1 MSEDSSGR
9 LRRRAETILSD
20 GHFEV
25 SDITATSMKELLH
38 ELYVHQAELE
48 IQNEELRGAQQA
60 LEASRL
66 QYLQLFQSVP
76 LACLAVNA
84 TGIVG
89 EANAAAERQF
99 GLPMLRLKGRPLT
112 LLVDG
117 VDHGRLFTA
126 LGRLRD
132 HGEWARQEFRFL
144 GPQGTVIDGLT
155 DARRVTLDDS
165 DRGDVLLTITDLTE
179 RNAWLREVQQARDD
193 AERAR
198 ADYHHILQSVGDGI
212 LGVDAD
218 GRIRFVNAAATAMTG
233 HLDLDL
239 IGRPP
244 SDLLA
249 GPAGE
254 AEGLPG
260 GLPDVEAASPAAG
273 GAARALALSLTDGRP
288 RSIACEK
295 LRREDG
301 GTLLVEVT
309 ISPMLSSG
317 MRFAPM
323 EERIQGAV
331 VAFRDVTAR
340 RTAEAA
346 LNLSERRHR
355 VLVQSLHD
363 ALAMTAV
370 DGRSLLANAMA
381 ERLLGGPARALL
393 DPTAPAFDGEGKG
406 EGRAD
411 GQLAPATAPDI
422 MVPTTAGRRF
432 IDANGNRLHG
442 LPPAAEAVRSG
453 KPVAE
458 RIIGVVEGE
467 EATAP
472 TRWLRV
478 SSRPV
483 ADPAGRVEAVVSS
496 VADITAV
503 KALERDLNVA
513 LDARE
518 RFLAAASHDLR
529 QPVQALLLLSDLL
542 MKEELSDGAR
552 RMAEQI
558 QSSLGGLGGMLDGML
573 DISKLEAGLVA
584 PNPETV
590 DITALLGRLHGE
602 FAPLA
607 EKAGQNLRLVAPHLT
622 TRTDPRLLE
631 RVLRNLL
638 ANALRFAPG
647 GRVLLGAR
655 RRGDRLQIEV
665 WDSGIGI
672 ADQHI
677 DRIFQDFFQV
687 GNAARDR
694 REGLGLGLSIARRLV
709 TMLGGTIDV
718 TSSLGR
724 GSRFTVCLPLTE
736 AKSDTVEQ
744 ADSGGTAGDGTAG
757 DGGRLVM
764 LVEDDAVIRMALVL
778 MLEDWNYRVVE
789 AGSGAEAEELLGSL
803 IDSGQEPD
811 LILADYRLPEG
822 TTGLMVM
829 DMVRRRLSRDVPGV
843 LLTGDTSA
851 DRLREAAGAQCAL
864 LHKPIQPSRLQDT
877 LASALNL
884 SGG

>member
-9 LRRRAETILSD
+9 LRRRAETILS
-20 GHFEV
+20 GGNFEAA
-25 SDITATSMKELLH
+25 DITATSMKELLH

-89 EANAAAERQF
+89 EANSAAERQF

-112 LLVDG
+112 LLVDSL
-117 VDHGRLFTA
+117 DHGRLFTA

-132 HGEWARQEFRFL
+132 GGEWTRQEFRYH
-144 GPQGTVIDGLT
+144 GPQGTIIDGLT

-249 GPAGE
+249 GPAPETE
-254 AEGLPG
+254 AGLPVG
-260 GLPDVEAASPAAG
+260 EGDAAPAG

-288 RSIACEK
+288 RRVACEK

-301 GTLLVEVT
+301 GTLLVEIS
-309 ISPMLSSG
+309 ISPMLASG
-317 MRFAPM
+317 KRLAPM

-363 ALAMTAV
+363 ALAMTAA
-370 DGRSLLANAMA
+370 DGRNLLANAMA
-381 ERLLGGPARALL
+381 ERLLDGPARALL
-393 DPTAPAFDGEGKG
+393 DPTAPAFDREGGGET
-406 EGRAD
+406 RAG
-411 GQLAPATAPDI
+411 GQLAPATDPAI
-422 MVPTTAGRRF
+422 LVPTTAGRRF

-442 LPPAAEAVRSG
+442 LPPAAEAVRNG
-453 KPVAE
+453 KPVVE
-458 RIIGVVEGE
+458 RIIGVIEGE

-478 SSRPV
+478 SSHPV
-483 ADPAGRVEAVVSS
+483 ADQAGGVEAVVSS

-542 MKEELSDGAR
+542 LKESLPAGAR

-584 PNPETV
+584 PNPEPV
-590 DITALLGRLHGE
+590 DIAALLARLHGE
-602 FAPLA
+602 FSALA
-607 EKAGQNLRLVAPHLT
+607 EKGGQSLRLVAPPLT
-622 TRTDPRLLE
+622 TRTDPGLLE
-631 RVLRNLL
+631 RALRNLL
-638 ANALRFAPG
+638 TNALRYAPG

-665 WDSGIGI
+665 WDNGIGI

-677 DRIFQDFFQV
+677 GRIFQDFFQV

-709 TMLGGTIDV
+709 TMLGGVIDV

-724 GSRFTVCLPLTE
+724 GSRFTVSLPLTE
-736 AKSDTVEQ
+736 LEAEGGGRATAGGE
-744 ADSGGTAGDGTAG
+744 AGGTRSGGGT
-757 DGGRLVM
+757 DRLIM

-778 MLEDWNYRVVE
+778 MLEDWSYRVVE
-789 AGSGAEAEELLGSL
+789 AGSGAEAEQLLNSL
-803 IDSGQEPD
+803 IDAGEPPD

-864 LHKPIQPSRLQDT
+864 LHKPIQPARLQDT
-877 LASALNL
+877 LIAAL
-884 SGG
+884 GG

>member
-1 MSEDSSGR
+1 MTEDASGR
-9 LRRRAETILSD
+9 LRRRAESILSD
-20 GHFEV
+20 GHFEA
-25 SDITATSMKELLH
+25 SDVTASSMKELLH

-84 TGIVG
+84 AGIVG

-112 LLVDG
+112 LLVDS

-132 HGEWARQEFRFL
+132 SGEWVRQEFRYL
-144 GPQGTVIDGLT
+144 GPQGRVIDGLT
-155 DARRVTLDDS
+155 DARTVTLDDS

-179 RNAWLREVQQARDD
+179 RNAWLREVQQARDE

-249 GPAGE
+249 GPVPDTEPDLPAG
-254 AEGLPG
+254 G
-260 GLPDVEAASPAAG
+260 GAASPSGAPSGALAG
-273 GAARALALSLTDGRP
+273 GAARALALSLTDGQP
-288 RSIACEK
+288 RSVSCER

-301 GTLLVEVT
+301 GMMLVEVT
-309 ISPMLSSG
+309 ISPMLASG
-317 MRFAPM
+317 RRLAPM

-331 VAFRDVTAR
+331 VAIRDVTAR

-381 ERLLGGPARALL
+381 DRLLDGPARALL
-393 DPTAPAFDGEGKG
+393 DPTAAAYDADGE
-406 EGRAD
+406 AD
-411 GQLAPATAPDI
+411 GQLVPATAPATI
-422 MVPTTAGRRF
+422 VPTTAGRRF
-432 IDANGNRLHG
+432 IDADGNRLHG
-442 LPPAAEAVRSG
+442 LPPAAEAARSG
-453 KPVAE
+453 RPVVE
-458 RIIGVVEGE
+458 RIVGVVEGE
-467 EATAP
+467 EAAAP

-503 KALERDLNVA
+503 KALERELNVA

-542 MKEELSDGAR
+542 MKETLPDGAR

-584 PNPETV
+584 PNPEPV
-590 DITALLGRLHGE
+590 DIAALLGRLHGE

-607 EKAGQNLRLVAPHLT
+607 EKAGQSLRLVAPALT

-655 RRGDRLQIEV
+655 QRGDRLQIEV

-694 REGLGLGLSIARRLV
+694 REGLGLGLSIAKRLV
-709 TMLGGTIDV
+709 TMLGGIIDV

-724 GSRFTVCLPLTE
+724 GSRFTVTLPLTE
-736 AKSDTVEQ
+736 TRLDGAAQTGTGGHAGGNRSGSD
-744 ADSGGTAGDGTAG
+744 AGH
-757 DGGRLVM
+757 LVM

-803 IDSGQEPD
+803 IESGEEPD

-829 DMVRRRLSRDVPGV
+829 DMVRRRLSREVPGV

-864 LHKPIQPSRLQDT
+864 LHKPIQPGRLQDT
-877 LASALNL
+877 LASVLN
-884 SGG
+884 G

>member
-1 MSEDSSGR
+1 MTEESSGR
-9 LRRRAETILSD
+9 LRRRAETILN
-20 GHFEV
+20 GGNFEATDV
-25 SDITATSMKELLH
+25 TAASMKELLH

-84 TGIVG
+84 AGIVG

-112 LLVDG
+112 LLLDS

-132 HGEWARQEFRFL
+132 HGDWVRQEFRYL
-144 GPQGTVIDGLT
+144 GPQGTIIDGLT

-249 GPAGE
+249 GPAE
-254 AEGLPG
+254 AGLPG
-260 GLPDVEAASPAAG
+260 GETDPAASQAG

-288 RSIACEK
+288 RSVACEK

-309 ISPMLSSG
+309 ISPMLASG
-317 MRFAPM
+317 MRLAPM
-323 EERIQGAV
+323 QERIQGAV

-381 ERLLGGPARALL
+381 ERLMGGPARALL
-393 DPTAPAFDGEGKG
+393 DPKAAAFDGEGRGDGKG

-411 GQLAPATAPDI
+411 GQLVPATAPAT

-453 KPVAE
+453 RPVVE

-483 ADPAGRVEAVVSS
+483 TDPAGRVEAVVSS

-503 KALERDLNVA
+503 KALERELNVA

-542 MKEELSDGAR
+542 MKETLAPGAR

-584 PNPETV
+584 PNPESV
-590 DITALLGRLHGE
+590 DIAALLARLHGE
-602 FAPLA
+602 FAPA
-607 EKAGQNLRLVAPHLT
+607 AGKAGQALRLVAPPLT

-631 RVLRNLL
+631 RVLRALL
-638 ANALRFAPG
+638 TNALHFAPG
-647 GRVLLGAR
+647 GRVLIGAR
-655 RRGDRLQIEV
+655 QRGDHVQIEV
-665 WDSGIGI
+665 WDTGIGI

-677 DRIFQDFFQV
+677 DRIFQDFYQV

-694 REGLGLGLSIARRLV
+694 REGLGLGLSIAKRLV
-709 TMLGGTIDV
+709 AMLGGSIDV

-724 GSRFTVCLPLTE
+724 GSRFTVSLPLTE
-736 AKSDTVEQ
+736 ARPDMTDRSGSAGRSE
-744 ADSGGTAGDGTAG
+744 ADDDA
-757 DGGRLVM
+757 GRLVM

-778 MLEDWNYRVVE
+778 MLEDWNYRVAE
-789 AGSGAEAEELLGSL
+789 AGSGAEAEQLLGDL
-803 IDSGQEPD
+803 IESGDEPD

-829 DMVRRRLSRDVPGV
+829 DMVRRRLSRDIPGV

-864 LHKPIQPSRLQDT
+864 LHKPIQPSRLHDA
-877 LASALNL
+877 LASAL
-884 SGG
+884 GG

>member
-1 MSEDSSGR
+1 MTEESSGR
-9 LRRRAETILSD
+9 LRRRAETILSR
-20 GHFEV
+20 GNFEAA
-25 SDITATSMKELLH
+25 DITANSMKELLH

-84 TGIVG
+84 AGIVG
-89 EANAAAERQF
+89 EANSAAERQF

-112 LLVDG
+112 LLVDSL
-117 VDHGRLFTA
+117 DHGRLFTA

-132 HGEWARQEFRFL
+132 GGEWVRQEFRYL
-144 GPQGTVIDGLT
+144 GPQGTIIDGLT

-218 GRIRFVNAAATAMTG
+218 GRIRFVNAAATTMTG

-249 GPAGE
+249 GPAPETE
-254 AEGLPG
+254 AGLTG
-260 GLPDVEAASPAAG
+260 GQGDIAQAG

-288 RSIACEK
+288 RRVACER

-301 GTLLVEVT
+301 GTLLVEIS
-309 ISPMLSSG
+309 ISPMLASG
-317 MRFAPM
+317 KRLAPM
-323 EERIQGAV
+323 ADRIQGAV

-340 RTAEAA
+340 RSAEAA

-363 ALAMTAV
+363 ALAMTAA
-370 DGRSLLANAMA
+370 DGGNLLANAMA
-381 ERLLGGPARALL
+381 ERLLDGPARALL
-393 DPTAPAFDGEGKG
+393 DPTASAIDA
-406 EGRAD
+406 AD
-411 GQLAPATAPDI
+411 GQA
-422 MVPTTAGRRF
+422 VQTTAGRRF

-453 KPVAE
+453 KPVVE
-458 RIIGVVEGE
+458 RIIGVVEGG

-478 SSRPV
+478 SSHPV
-483 ADPAGRVEAVVSS
+483 ADQTGGVEAVVSS

-542 MKEELSDGAR
+542 LRESLPAGAR

-584 PNPETV
+584 PHPETV
-590 DITALLGRLHGE
+590 DIAALLARLHGE
-602 FAPLA
+602 FSALG
-607 EKAGQNLRLVAPHLT
+607 EKGGQRLRLVAPPLT
-622 TRTDPRLLE
+622 MRTDPGLLE

-638 ANALRFAPG
+638 TNALRYAPG

-665 WDSGIGI
+665 WDNGIGI

-677 DRIFQDFFQV
+677 GRIFQDFFQV
-687 GNAARDR
+687 GNAARNR

-709 TMLGGTIDV
+709 TMLGGDIDV

-724 GSRFTVCLPLTE
+724 GSRFTVSLPLTE
-736 AKSDTVEQ
+736 REVESGER
-744 ADSGGTAGDGTAG
+744 ADAGGSVGGSMTGGGTD
-757 DGGRLVM
+757 RLVM

-778 MLEDWNYRVVE
+778 MLEDWGYRVME
-789 AGSGAEAEELLGSL
+789 AGSGAEAEQLLDSL
-803 IDSGQEPD
+803 IDAGDRPD

-829 DMVRRRLSRDVPGV
+829 DMVRRRLARDVPGV

-864 LHKPIQPSRLQDT
+864 LHKPIQPARLQDT
-877 LASALNL
+877 LASAL
-884 SGG
+884 GG

>member
-1 MSEDSSGR
+1 MSEDSTGR
-9 LRRRAETILSD
+9 LRRRAETILS
-20 GHFEV
+20 GGNFEAADV
-25 SDITATSMKELLH
+25 TATSMKELLH

-84 TGIVG
+84 AGIVG
-89 EANAAAERQF
+89 EANSAAERQF

-112 LLVDG
+112 LLVDSL
-117 VDHGRLFTA
+117 DHGRLFTA

-132 HGEWARQEFRFL
+132 GGEWIRQEFRFL

-218 GRIRFVNAAATAMTG
+218 GRIRFVNAAATAMSG

-249 GPAGE
+249 GPAPESE
-254 AEGLPG
+254 AGLPVG
-260 GLPDVEAASPAAG
+260 EDDTAPAG

-288 RSIACEK
+288 RRVACER

-301 GTLLVEVT
+301 GTLLVEIT

-317 MRFAPM
+317 MRLAPM

-363 ALAMTAV
+363 ALAMTAA
-370 DGRSLLANAMA
+370 DGRNLLANAMA
-381 ERLLGGPARALL
+381 ERLLNGPARALL
-393 DPTAPAFDGEGKG
+393 DPTASAFDA
-406 EGRAD
+406 AD
-411 GQLAPATAPDI
+411 GQP
-422 MVPTTAGRRF
+422 VPTTAGRRF
-432 IDANGNRLHG
+432 IDANGNRLRG
-442 LPPAAEAVRSG
+442 LPPAVEAVRSG
-453 KPVAE
+453 KPVVE
-458 RIIGVVEGE
+458 RIIGVIEGE

-478 SSRPV
+478 SSHPV
-483 ADPAGRVEAVVSS
+483 ADQAGGVEAVVSS

-542 MKEELSDGAR
+542 LRESLPAGAR

-584 PNPETV
+584 PNPEPV
-590 DITALLGRLHGE
+590 DIAALLARLYGE
-602 FAPLA
+602 FSALA
-607 EKAGQNLRLVAPHLT
+607 GKGGQSLRLVAPPLT
-622 TRTDPRLLE
+622 IRTDPGLLE

-638 ANALRFAPG
+638 TNALRYAPG

-665 WDSGIGI
+665 WDNGIGI

-709 TMLGGTIDV
+709 TMLGGVIDV

-724 GSRFTVCLPLTE
+724 GSRFTVSLPLTE
-736 AKSDTVEQ
+736 RDTEGGDQ
-744 ADSGGTAGDGTAG
+744 ADAGGDAGGTRSGGGT
-757 DGGRLVM
+757 DRLIM

-778 MLEDWNYRVVE
+778 MLEDWSYRVVE
-789 AGSGAEAEELLGSL
+789 AGSGAEAEQLLNSL
-803 IDSGQEPD
+803 IDAGEPPD

-864 LHKPIQPSRLQDT
+864 LHKPIQPGRLQDT
-877 LASALNL
+877 LASAL
-884 SGG
+884 GR

>member
-9 LRRRAETILSD
+9 LRRRAESILSG
-20 GHFEV
+20 GHFEA
-25 SDITATSMKELLH
+25 SDLTATSMKELLH

-84 TGIVG
+84 AGIVG

-99 GLPMLRLKGRPLT
+99 SLPMLRLKGRPLT
-112 LLVDG
+112 LLVDS

-132 HGEWARQEFRFL
+132 RGEWVRQEFRYL

-244 SDLLA
+244 SDLFA
-249 GPAGE
+249 GPAAE
-254 AEGLPG
+254 AEEVSG
-260 GLPDVEAASPAAG
+260 GRSGSDAAPAAPLGG

-288 RSIACEK
+288 RSVTCEK

-317 MRFAPM
+317 MRLAPM
-323 EERIQGAV
+323 EDRIQGAV

-381 ERLLGGPARALL
+381 DGLLGGPARALL
-393 DPTAPAFDGEGKG
+393 DPTAPAFDEEGRGEGK
-406 EGRAD
+406 AD
-411 GQLAPATAPDI
+411 GQLAPATAPDTV
-422 MVPTTAGRRF
+422 VPTTAGRRF

-442 LPPAAEAVRSG
+442 LPPAAEAARSG

-503 KALERDLNVA
+503 KALERELNVA

-542 MKEELSDGAR
+542 MKETLPDGAR

-573 DISKLEAGLVA
+573 DISKLEAGLIA

-590 DITALLGRLHGE
+590 DIAALLGRLHGE
-602 FAPLA
+602 FAHA
-607 EKAGQNLRLVAPHLT
+607 AGKAGQSLRLVAPHLT
-622 TRTDPRLLE
+622 TWTDPRLLE

-638 ANALRFAPG
+638 TNALRFAPG

-694 REGLGLGLSIARRLV
+694 REGLGLGLSIAKRLV

-736 AKSDTVEQ
+736 ANSGAVEQ
-744 ADSGGTAGDGTAG
+744 AGSVGAAGAAD

-789 AGSGAEAEELLGSL
+789 AGSGAEAEELLGHL
-803 IDSGQEPD
+803 IDSGEEPD

-864 LHKPIQPSRLQDT
+864 LHKPIQPSRLHDT
-877 LASALNL
+877 LASVLNL
-884 SGG
+884 QGG

>member
-1 MSEDSSGR
+1 MTEDRPGG
-9 LRRRAETILSD
+9 LRRRAESVLSG
-20 GHFEV
+20 GHFETA
-25 SDITATSMKELLH
+25 DITVTSMKELLH

-48 IQNEELRGAQQA
+48 IQNEELRSAQQA

-84 TGIVG
+84 AGIVG

-112 LLVDG
+112 LLVDSL
-117 VDHGRLFTA
+117 DHGRLFTA
-126 LGRLRD
+126 LGRLRETGD
-132 HGEWARQEFRFL
+132 WVRQEFRYV

-155 DARRVTLDDS
+155 DARTVALDDG

-218 GRIRFVNAAATAMTG
+218 GRIRFVNAAAVTLTG

-249 GPAGE
+249 GPATDGD
-254 AEGLPG
+254 GNLPADG
-260 GLPDVEAASPAAG
+260 G

-288 RSIACEK
+288 RSVACER

-301 GTLLVEVT
+301 STVLVEVS
-309 ISPMLSSG
+309 ISPMLMPG
-317 MRFAPM
+317 KRLAPM
-323 EERIQGAV
+323 QERIQGAV

-340 RTAEAA
+340 WAAEAA
-346 LNLSERRHR
+346 LNISERRHR

-363 ALAMTAV
+363 ALALTAT
-370 DGRSLLANAMA
+370 DGRGLLANPMA
-381 ERLLGGPARALL
+381 ERLLSGPARPLL
-393 DPTAPAFDGEGKG
+393 DPTAAGYDGDGAEGH
-406 EGRAD
+406 
-411 GQLAPATAPDI
+411 LVPATAPTSL
-422 MVPTTAGRRF
+422 VPTTAGRRF

-442 LPPAAEAVRSG
+442 LPPAAEAARSG
-453 KPVAE
+453 KPVVE
-458 RIIGVVEGE
+458 RIVGVVEGE

-478 SSRPV
+478 SSHPV
-483 ADPAGRVEAVVSS
+483 ADTAGRVEAVVSS

-503 KALERDLNVA
+503 KALERELNVA

-542 MKEELSDGAR
+542 LKESLPAEAR
-552 RMAEQI
+552 RVAEQI

-584 PNPETV
+584 PHPEPV
-590 DITALLGRLHGE
+590 DIGALLARLHGE

-607 EKAGQNLRLVAPHLT
+607 ERGGQDLRLVAPPMA
-622 TRTDPRLLE
+622 TRTDPGLLE

-638 ANALRFAPG
+638 SNALRYAPG

-677 DRIFQDFFQV
+677 DRIFQDFYQV

-694 REGLGLGLSIARRLV
+694 REGLGLGLSIAKRLV
-709 TMLGGTIDV
+709 TMLDGRIDV

-724 GSRFTVCLPLTE
+724 GSRFTVSLPLTE
-736 AKSDTVEQ
+736 PSPGTQ
-744 ADSGGTAGDGTAG
+744 ARAGGTAPVALTDGSE
-757 DGGRLVM
+757 DRLIM
-764 LVEDDAVIRMALVL
+764 LVEDDAVIRMALAL
-778 MLEDWNYRVVE
+778 MLEDWGFRVAE
-789 AGSGAEAEELLGSL
+789 AGSGTEADGLLDEL
-803 IDSGQEPD
+803 IEAGQRPD
-811 LILADYRLPEG
+811 VILADYRLPEG

-864 LHKPIQPSRLQDT
+864 LHKPIQPNRLRDT
-877 LASALNL
+877 LSAALN
-884 SGG
+884 G

>member
-1 MSEDSSGR
+1 MTKETSGG
-9 LRRRAETILSD
+9 LRRRAESVLSG
-20 GHFEV
+20 GHFEAADV
-25 SDITATSMKELLH
+25 TVTSMKELLH

-48 IQNEELRGAQQA
+48 IQNEELRSAQQA

-84 TGIVG
+84 AGIVG

-112 LLVDG
+112 LLVDSL
-117 VDHGRLFTA
+117 DHGRLFTA
-126 LGRLRD
+126 LGRLRETGD
-132 HGEWARQEFRFL
+132 WVRQEFRYV

-155 DARRVTLDDS
+155 DARTVALDDG

-218 GRIRFVNAAATAMTG
+218 GRIRFVNAAAVTLTG

-249 GPAGE
+249 GPATDGD
-254 AEGLPG
+254 GNLPADG
-260 GLPDVEAASPAAG
+260 G

-288 RSIACEK
+288 RSVACER

-301 GTLLVEVT
+301 GIVLVEVS
-309 ISPMLSSG
+309 ISPMLMPG
-317 MRFAPM
+317 KRLAPM
-323 EERIQGAV
+323 QERIQGAV

-340 RTAEAA
+340 WAAEAA

-363 ALAMTAV
+363 ALALTAT
-370 DGRSLLANAMA
+370 DGRGLLANAMA
-381 ERLLGGPARALL
+381 ERLLSGPARPLL
-393 DPTAPAFDGEGKG
+393 DPTAAGYDGDGTEGH
-406 EGRAD
+406 
-411 GQLAPATAPDI
+411 LVPATAPTSL
-422 MVPTTAGRRF
+422 VPTTAGRRF

-442 LPPAAEAVRSG
+442 LPPAAEAARSG
-453 KPVAE
+453 KPVVE
-458 RIIGVVEGE
+458 RIVGVVEGE

-478 SSRPV
+478 SSHPV
-483 ADPAGRVEAVVSS
+483 ADTSGRVEAVVSS

-503 KALERDLNVA
+503 KALERELNVA

-542 MKEELSDGAR
+542 LKESLPAEAR
-552 RMAEQI
+552 RVAEQI

-584 PNPETV
+584 PHPEPV
-590 DITALLGRLHGE
+590 DIGALLARLHGE

-607 EKAGQNLRLVAPHLT
+607 ERGGQDLRLVAPPMA
-622 TRTDPRLLE
+622 TRTDPGLLE

-638 ANALRFAPG
+638 SNALRYAPG

-677 DRIFQDFFQV
+677 DRIFQDFYQV

-694 REGLGLGLSIARRLV
+694 REGLGLGLSIAKRLV
-709 TMLGGTIDV
+709 TMLDGRIDV

-724 GSRFTVCLPLTE
+724 GSRFTVSLPLTE
-736 AKSDTVEQ
+736 PSPGTQ
-744 ADSGGTAGDGTAG
+744 ARAGGAAPAAIADGSE
-757 DGGRLVM
+757 DRLIM
-764 LVEDDAVIRMALVL
+764 LVEDDAVIRMALAL
-778 MLEDWNYRVVE
+778 MLEDWGFRVAE
-789 AGSGAEAEELLGSL
+789 AGSGPEADGLLDEL
-803 IDSGQEPD
+803 IEAGQTPD
-811 LILADYRLPEG
+811 VILADYRLPEG

-864 LHKPIQPSRLQDT
+864 LHKPIQPNRLRDT
-877 LASALNL
+877 LSAALN
-884 SGG
+884 G

>member
-9 LRRRAETILSD
+9 LRRRAETILSG
-20 GHFEV
+20 GHFEAADV
-25 SDITATSMKELLH
+25 TATSMKELLH

-84 TGIVG
+84 AGIVG
-89 EANAAAERQF
+89 EANSAAERQF

-112 LLVDG
+112 LLVDSL
-117 VDHGRLFTA
+117 DHGRLFTA

-132 HGEWARQEFRFL
+132 GGEWIRQEFRFL
-144 GPQGTVIDGLT
+144 GPQGTIIDGLT

-249 GPAGE
+249 GPAPETE
-254 AEGLPG
+254 AGLPVG
-260 GLPDVEAASPAAG
+260 EGDAVPAG

-288 RSIACEK
+288 RRVACER

-301 GTLLVEVT
+301 GTLLVEIS
-309 ISPMLSSG
+309 ISPMLASG
-317 MRFAPM
+317 KRLAPM

-331 VAFRDVTAR
+331 VAFRDVTAQ

-363 ALAMTAV
+363 ALAMTAA
-370 DGRSLLANAMA
+370 DGRNLLANAMA
-381 ERLLGGPARALL
+381 ERLLDGPARALL
-393 DPTAPAFDGEGKG
+393 DPTASAYDT
-406 EGRAD
+406 AD
-411 GQLAPATAPDI
+411 GQPA
-422 MVPTTAGRRF
+422 PTTAGRRF

-442 LPPAAEAVRSG
+442 LPPAAEAVRNG
-453 KPVAE
+453 KPVVE
-458 RIIGVVEGE
+458 RIIGLVEGE

-478 SSRPV
+478 SSHPV
-483 ADPAGRVEAVVSS
+483 ADQAGGVEAVVSS

-542 MKEELSDGAR
+542 LKESLPAGAR

-584 PNPETV
+584 PNPESV
-590 DITALLGRLHGE
+590 DIAALLARLHGE
-602 FAPLA
+602 FAHAA
-607 EKAGQNLRLVAPHLT
+607 EKGGQRLRLVAPPLT
-622 TRTDPRLLE
+622 TRTDPGLLE

-638 ANALRFAPG
+638 TNALRYAPG

-665 WDSGIGI
+665 WDNGIGI

-677 DRIFQDFFQV
+677 GRIFQDFFQV

-709 TMLGGTIDV
+709 TMLGGIIDV

-724 GSRFTVCLPLTE
+724 GSRFTVSLPLTE
-736 AKSDTVEQ
+736 TE
-744 ADSGGTAGDGTAG
+744 ADGRDRADAGGNADGPRSGGGT
-757 DGGRLVM
+757 DRLVM

-778 MLEDWNYRVVE
+778 MLEDWSYRVVE
-789 AGSGAEAEELLGSL
+789 AGSGAEAEQLLNSL
-803 IDSGQEPD
+803 IDAGEPPD

-864 LHKPIQPSRLQDT
+864 LHKPIQPGRLQDT
-877 LASALNL
+877 LASAL
-884 SGG
+884 GG

>member
-1 MSEDSSGR
+1 MTEDTSGR
-9 LRRRAETILSD
+9 LRRRAETILS
-20 GHFEV
+20 GGAFEV
-25 SDITATSMKELLH
+25 SDVAATSIKELLH

-84 TGIVG
+84 AGIVG

-112 LLVDG
+112 LLVAS

-126 LGRLRD
+126 LGRLRES
-132 HGEWARQEFRFL
+132 GEWIRQEFRYL
-144 GPQGTVIDGLT
+144 GPRGTIIDGLT
-155 DARRVTLDDS
+155 DARRVTLDDG

-193 AERAR
+193 AERVR

-249 GPAGE
+249 GPAAETE
-254 AEGLPG
+254 AGLSG
-260 GLPDVEAASPAAG
+260 TGTADPAPAD

-288 RSIACEK
+288 RNVVCER

-301 GTLLVEVT
+301 GMMLVEVT
-309 ISPMLSSG
+309 ISPMLASG
-317 MRFAPM
+317 KRLAPM
-323 EERIQGAV
+323 QERVQGAV

-381 ERLLGGPARALL
+381 DRLLDGPARALL
-393 DPTAPAFDGEGKG
+393 DPTAPAFDGEGTV
-406 EGRAD
+406 D
-411 GQLAPATAPDI
+411 GQLAPATAPATI
-422 MVPTTAGRRF
+422 VPTTAGRRF
-432 IDANGNRLHG
+432 IDADGNRLHG
-442 LPPAAEAVRSG
+442 LPPAAEAARSG
-453 KPVAE
+453 RTVAE
-458 RIIGVVEGE
+458 RIVGVVEGE

-503 KALERDLNVA
+503 KALERELNVA
-513 LDARE
+513 MDARE

-542 MKEELSDGAR
+542 MKETLPAGAR

-584 PNPETV
+584 PNPEPV
-590 DITALLGRLHGE
+590 DIAALLGRLHGE

-607 EKAGQNLRLVAPHLT
+607 EKAGQSLRLVAQPLT

-638 ANALRFAPG
+638 TNALRFAPG

-655 RRGDRLQIEV
+655 QRGGRLQIEV
-665 WDSGIGI
+665 WDTGIGI

-694 REGLGLGLSIARRLV
+694 REGLGLGLSIAKRLV
-709 TMLGGTIDV
+709 TMLGGIIDA

-724 GSRFTVCLPLTE
+724 GSRFIVSLPLTE
-736 AKSDTVEQ
+736 TKLDVAPQAGAGGYAGGDRPGSDAQ
-744 ADSGGTAGDGTAG
+744 
-757 DGGRLVM
+757 RLVM

-789 AGSGAEAEELLGSL
+789 AGSGAEAEEVLTAL
-803 IDSGQEPD
+803 IESGEEPD

-829 DMVRRRLSRDVPGV
+829 DMVRRRLSREVPGV

-877 LASALNL
+877 LASALN
-884 SGG
+884 G

>member
-1 MSEDSSGR
+1 MSEDSTGR
-9 LRRRAETILSD
+9 LRRRAETILSR
-20 GHFEV
+20 GTFEAA
-25 SDITATSMKELLH
+25 DITATSMKELLH

-76 LACLAVNA
+76 LACMAVNA
-84 TGIVG
+84 AGIVG
-89 EANAAAERQF
+89 EANSAAERQF

-112 LLVDG
+112 LLVDSL
-117 VDHGRLFTA
+117 DHGRLFTA

-132 HGEWARQEFRFL
+132 GGEWVRQEFRYL

-249 GPAGE
+249 GPAPESE
-254 AEGLPG
+254 AGLPVG
-260 GLPDVEAASPAAG
+260 EDDTAPAG

-288 RSIACEK
+288 RRVACEK

-301 GTLLVEVT
+301 GMLLVEIT

-317 MRFAPM
+317 MRLAPM

-363 ALAMTAV
+363 ALAMTAA
-370 DGRSLLANAMA
+370 DGRNLLANAMA
-381 ERLLGGPARALL
+381 ERLMDGPARALL
-393 DPTAPAFDGEGKG
+393 DPTASAFDA
-406 EGRAD
+406 AD
-411 GQLAPATAPDI
+411 GQP
-422 MVPTTAGRRF
+422 VPTTAGRRF
-432 IDANGNRLHG
+432 IDANGNRLRG
-442 LPPAAEAVRSG
+442 LPPAVEAVRSG
-453 KPVAE
+453 KPVVE
-458 RIIGVVEGE
+458 RIIGVIEGE

-478 SSRPV
+478 SSHPV
-483 ADPAGRVEAVVSS
+483 ADQAGGVEAVVSS

-542 MKEELSDGAR
+542 LRESLPAGAR

-584 PNPETV
+584 PNPEPV
-590 DITALLGRLHGE
+590 DIAALLARLHGE
-602 FAPLA
+602 FAHAA
-607 EKAGQNLRLVAPHLT
+607 EMGGQSLRLVAPPLT
-622 TRTDPRLLE
+622 MRTDPGLLE

-638 ANALRFAPG
+638 TNALRYAPG

-665 WDSGIGI
+665 WDNGIGI

-709 TMLGGTIDV
+709 TMLGGVIDV

-724 GSRFTVCLPLTE
+724 GSRFTVSLPLTE
-736 AKSDTVEQ
+736 Q
-744 ADSGGTAGDGTAG
+744 RADGGDRTDAGGDAGGTRSGGGT
-757 DGGRLVM
+757 DRLIM

-778 MLEDWNYRVVE
+778 MLEDWSYRVVE
-789 AGSGAEAEELLGSL
+789 AGSGAEAEQLLNSL
-803 IDSGQEPD
+803 IDAGEPPD

-864 LHKPIQPSRLQDT
+864 LHKPIQPGRLQDT
-877 LASALNL
+877 LASAL
-884 SGG
+884 GR

>member
-1 MSEDSSGR
+1 
-9 LRRRAETILSD
+9 
-20 GHFEV
+20 
-25 SDITATSMKELLH
+25 
-38 ELYVHQAELE
+38 
-48 IQNEELRGAQQA
+48 
-60 LEASRL
+60 
-66 QYLQLFQSVP
+66 
-76 LACLAVNA
+76 
-84 TGIVG
+84 
-89 EANAAAERQF
+89 
-99 GLPMLRLKGRPLT
+99 MLRLKGRPLT

-132 HGEWARQEFRFL
+132 HGEWVRQEFRFL

-179 RNAWLREVQQARDD
+179 RNAWLREVQQSRDD

-254 AEGLPG
+254 AERVPG
-260 GLPDVEAASPAAG
+260 DETPPISA

-288 RSIACEK
+288 RSVACEK

-317 MRFAPM
+317 MRLAPM
-323 EERIQGAV
+323 AERIQGAV

-393 DPTAPAFDGEGKG
+393 DPTAAALEG
-406 EGRAD
+406 EGRGERGAD
-411 GQLAPATAPDI
+411 GQLAPATAPAT

-442 LPPAAEAVRSG
+442 LPPAAEAARSG

-478 SSRPV
+478 SSHPV
-483 ADPAGRVEAVVSS
+483 ADPAGGVEAVVSS

-542 MKEELSDGAR
+542 MKEKLSAGAR

-558 QSSLGGLGGMLDGML
+558 QSSLGGLGGMLDRML

-584 PNPETV
+584 ASPEAV
-590 DITALLGRLHGE
+590 DLAALLGRLHGE
-602 FAPLA
+602 FAPQA
-607 EKAGQNLRLVAPHLT
+607 EKAGQSLRLVAPRMT

-638 ANALRFAPG
+638 SNALRFAPG

-655 RRGDRLQIEV
+655 RRGDQVQIEV

-709 TMLGGTIDV
+709 AMLGGTIDV

-724 GSRFTVCLPLTE
+724 GSRFTVSLPLSE
-736 AKSDTVEQ
+736 AKSDALEQ
-744 ADSGGTAGDGTAG
+744 AGGVGAADSGGAAD

-778 MLEDWNYRVVE
+778 MLEDWGYRVAE

-803 IDSGQEPD
+803 IDSGEKPD
-811 LILADYRLPEG
+811 VILADYRLPEG

-829 DMVRRRLSRDVPGV
+829 DMVRSRLSRDVPGV

-884 SGG
+884 QGG

>member
-9 LRRRAETILSD
+9 LRRRAETILN
-20 GHFEV
+20 GGNFEATDV
-25 SDITATSMKELLH
+25 TATSMKELLH

-84 TGIVG
+84 AGIVG

-112 LLVDG
+112 LLLDS

-132 HGEWARQEFRFL
+132 HGDWVRQEFRYL
-144 GPQGTVIDGLT
+144 GPHGTIIDGLT

-244 SDLLA
+244 SDLFA
-249 GPAGE
+249 GPAE
-254 AEGLPG
+254 AGAGLPG
-260 GLPDVEAASPAAG
+260 GGTDPAAPQAG

-288 RSIACEK
+288 RSVTCEK

-301 GTLLVEVT
+301 GTLLVEIT
-309 ISPMLSSG
+309 ISPMLASG
-317 MRFAPM
+317 MRLAPM
-323 EERIQGAV
+323 EDRIQGAV

-381 ERLLGGPARALL
+381 ERLMDGPARALL
-393 DPTAPAFDGEGKG
+393 DPMASAFDADGKA
-406 EGRAD
+406 ESRAD
-411 GQLAPATAPDI
+411 GHLVPATAPAT

-453 KPVAE
+453 KPVVE
-458 RIIGVVEGE
+458 RIVGVVEGE

-503 KALERDLNVA
+503 KALERELNVA

-542 MKEELSDGAR
+542 MKETLSPGAQ

-584 PNPETV
+584 PNPESV
-590 DITALLGRLHGE
+590 DIAALLARLHGE
-602 FAPLA
+602 YAPAA
-607 EKAGQNLRLVAPHLT
+607 EKAGQALRLVAPPLA

-631 RVLRNLL
+631 RVLRALL
-638 ANALRFAPG
+638 ANALHFAPG
-647 GRVLLGAR
+647 GRVLIGAR
-655 RRGDRLQIEV
+655 QRGDQVQIEV
-665 WDSGIGI
+665 WDTGIGI

-677 DRIFQDFFQV
+677 DRIFQDFYQV

-694 REGLGLGLSIARRLV
+694 REGLGLGLSIAKRLV

-724 GSRFTVCLPLTE
+724 GSRFTVSLPLTE
-736 AKSDTVEQ
+736 TRPDMTDRSGSAGRSG
-744 ADSGGTAGDGTAG
+744 ADDEA
-757 DGGRLVM
+757 GRLVM

-778 MLEDWNYRVVE
+778 MLEDWNYRVAE
-789 AGSGAEAEELLGSL
+789 AGSGAEAEQLLGDL
-803 IDSGQEPD
+803 IESGQEPD

-829 DMVRRRLSRDVPGV
+829 DMVRRRLSRDIPGV

-864 LHKPIQPSRLQDT
+864 LHKPIQPGRLHDA
-877 LASALNL
+877 LAAAL
-884 SGG
+884 GG

>member
-9 LRRRAETILSD
+9 LRRRAENILSG
-20 GHFEV
+20 GHFEAADV
-25 SDITATSMKELLH
+25 TATSMKELLH

-84 TGIVG
+84 AGIVG
-89 EANAAAERQF
+89 EANSAAERQF

-112 LLVDG
+112 LLVDSL
-117 VDHGRLFTA
+117 DHGRLFTA

-132 HGEWARQEFRFL
+132 GGEWIRQEFRFL
-144 GPQGTVIDGLT
+144 GPQGTAIDGLT

-249 GPAGE
+249 GPAPETE
-254 AEGLPG
+254 AGLPVG
-260 GLPDVEAASPAAG
+260 EGDAVPAG

-288 RSIACEK
+288 RRVACER

-301 GTLLVEVT
+301 GALLVEIS
-309 ISPMLSSG
+309 ISPMLASG
-317 MRFAPM
+317 KRLAPM

-363 ALAMTAV
+363 ALAMTAA
-370 DGRSLLANAMA
+370 DGRNLLANAMA
-381 ERLLGGPARALL
+381 ERLLDGPARALL
-393 DPTAPAFDGEGKG
+393 DPTASAYDT
-406 EGRAD
+406 AD
-411 GQLAPATAPDI
+411 GQPA
-422 MVPTTAGRRF
+422 PTTAGRRF

-442 LPPAAEAVRSG
+442 LPPAAEAVRNG
-453 KPVAE
+453 KPVVE
-458 RIIGVVEGE
+458 RIIGLVEGE

-478 SSRPV
+478 SSHPV
-483 ADPAGRVEAVVSS
+483 ADQAGGVEAVVSS

-542 MKEELSDGAR
+542 LKESLPAGAR

-584 PNPETV
+584 PNPESV
-590 DITALLGRLHGE
+590 DIAALLARLHGE
-602 FAPLA
+602 FAHAA
-607 EKAGQNLRLVAPHLT
+607 EKGGQRLRLVAPPLT
-622 TRTDPRLLE
+622 TRTDPGLLE

-638 ANALRFAPG
+638 TNALRYAPG

-665 WDSGIGI
+665 WDNGIGI

-677 DRIFQDFFQV
+677 GRIFQDFFQV

-709 TMLGGTIDV
+709 TMLGGIIDV

-724 GSRFTVCLPLTE
+724 GSRFTVSLPLTE
-736 AKSDTVEQ
+736 TE
-744 ADSGGTAGDGTAG
+744 ADGRDRADAGGNADGPRSGGGT
-757 DGGRLVM
+757 DRLVM

-778 MLEDWNYRVVE
+778 MLEDWSYRVVE
-789 AGSGAEAEELLGSL
+789 AGSGAEAEQLLNSL
-803 IDSGQEPD
+803 IDAGEPPD

-864 LHKPIQPSRLQDT
+864 LHKPIQPGRLQDT
-877 LASALNL
+877 LASAL
-884 SGG
+884 GG

>member
-1 MSEDSSGR
+1 MTEDTPGG
-9 LRRRAETILSD
+9 LRRRAESVLSG
-20 GHFEV
+20 GHFEAADV
-25 SDITATSMKELLH
+25 TATSMKELLH

-84 TGIVG
+84 AGIVG

-112 LLVDG
+112 LLVDSL
-117 VDHGRLFTA
+117 DHGRLFTS
-126 LGRLRD
+126 LGRLRET
-132 HGEWARQEFRFL
+132 GEWVRQEFRYV

-155 DARRVTLDDS
+155 DARTVALDDG

-218 GRIRFVNAAATAMTG
+218 GRIRFVNAAATALTG

-239 IGRPP
+239 IGRAP

-249 GPAGE
+249 GPA
-254 AEGLPG
+254 
-260 GLPDVEAASPAAG
+260 PDHESGTPVEG

-288 RSIACEK
+288 RSVACER

-301 GTLLVEVT
+301 GTVLVEVS
-309 ISPMLSSG
+309 ISPMLMPG
-317 MRFAPM
+317 KRLAPVQD
-323 EERIQGAV
+323 RIQGAV

-340 RTAEAA
+340 WAAEAA

-363 ALAMTAV
+363 ALTMTAA
-370 DGRSLLANAMA
+370 DGRCLLANAMA
-381 ERLLGGPARALL
+381 ERLLSGSARPLL
-393 DPTAPAFDGEGKG
+393 DPTAAGYDGD
-406 EGRAD
+406 GRTD
-411 GQLAPATAPDI
+411 GHLVPATAPTSL
-422 MVPTTAGRRF
+422 VPTTAGRRF

-442 LPPAAEAVRSG
+442 LPPAAEAARSG
-453 KPVAE
+453 KPVVE
-458 RIIGVVEGE
+458 RIVGVVEGE

-478 SSRPV
+478 SSHPV
-483 ADPAGRVEAVVSS
+483 ADTAGRVEAVVSS
-496 VADITAV
+496 VADITTV
-503 KALERDLNVA
+503 KALERELNVA

-542 MKEELSDGAR
+542 LKESLPAEAR
-552 RMAEQI
+552 RVAEQI

-584 PNPETV
+584 PHPEPV
-590 DITALLGRLHGE
+590 DIGALLARLHGE

-607 EKAGQNLRLVAPHLT
+607 ERGGQDLRLLAPPLA
-622 TRTDPRLLE
+622 TRTDPGLLE

-638 ANALRFAPG
+638 SNALRYAPS

-677 DRIFQDFFQV
+677 DRIFQDFYQV

-694 REGLGLGLSIARRLV
+694 REGLGLGLSIAKRLV
-709 TMLGGTIDV
+709 TMMGGSIDV

-724 GSRFTVCLPLTE
+724 GSRFTVSLPLTE
-736 AKSDTVEQ
+736 PSIGTPAR
-744 ADSGGTAGDGTAG
+744 AGGAEPGAIPDVSE
-757 DGGRLVM
+757 DRLIM
-764 LVEDDAVIRMALVL
+764 LVEDDAVIRMALAL
-778 MLEDWNYRVVE
+778 MLEDWGFRVAE
-789 AGSGAEAEELLGSL
+789 AGSGTEADGLLDEL
-803 IDSGQEPD
+803 IESGQPPD
-811 LILADYRLPEG
+811 VILADYRLPEG

-864 LHKPIQPSRLQDT
+864 LHKPIQPNRLRDT
-877 LASALNL
+877 LSAMLRQ
-884 SGG
+884 S

>member
-1 MSEDSSGR
+1 MTEDSFGR
-9 LRRRAETILSD
+9 LRRRAESILGG
-20 GHFEV
+20 GHFEATDV
-25 SDITATSMKELLH
+25 TATSMKELLH

-84 TGIVG
+84 AGIVG

-112 LLVDG
+112 LLLDS

-132 HGEWARQEFRFL
+132 HGDWVRQEFRYL
-144 GPQGTVIDGLT
+144 GPHGTIIDGLT

-249 GPAGE
+249 GPAE
-254 AEGLPG
+254 AGTGLPG
-260 GLPDVEAASPAAG
+260 SEPDPATPQAG

-288 RSIACEK
+288 RSVACEK

-309 ISPMLSSG
+309 ISPMLASG
-317 MRFAPM
+317 MRLAPM
-323 EERIQGAV
+323 EDRIQGAV

-393 DPTAPAFDGEGKG
+393 DPMAAAFDGDGKA
-406 EGRAD
+406 ESRAD
-411 GQLAPATAPDI
+411 GQLAPATAPST

-453 KPVAE
+453 KPVVE

-542 MKEELSDGAR
+542 MKETLSPGAR

-584 PNPETV
+584 PNPESV
-590 DITALLGRLHGE
+590 DIAALLARLHGE
-602 FAPLA
+602 FGPAA
-607 EKAGQNLRLVAPHLT
+607 EKAGQTLRLVAPHIT

-647 GRVLLGAR
+647 GRVLIGAR
-655 RRGDRLQIEV
+655 QRGDHVQIEV

-694 REGLGLGLSIARRLV
+694 REGLGLGLSIAKRLV

-724 GSRFTVCLPLTE
+724 GSRFTVSLPLTE
-736 AKSDTVEQ
+736 TKPDMTDRSGSAGRGG
-744 ADSGGTAGDGTAG
+744 ADGEA
-757 DGGRLVM
+757 GRLVM

-789 AGSGAEAEELLGSL
+789 AGSGAEAEELLDDL
-803 IDSGQEPD
+803 IESGEEPD

-829 DMVRRRLSRDVPGV
+829 DMVRRRLSRDIPGV

-864 LHKPIQPSRLQDT
+864 LHKPIQPSRLHDT
-877 LASALNL
+877 LASAL
-884 SGG
+884 SA

>member
-1 MSEDSSGR
+1 MSDESSGR
-9 LRRRAETILSD
+9 LRRRAETALGGGVEAAD
-20 GHFEV
+20 L
-25 SDITATSMKELLH
+25 TATSMKELLH

-84 TGIVG
+84 AGIVG

-112 LLVDG
+112 LLVDRL
-117 VDHGRLFTA
+117 DHGRLFTA
-126 LGRLRD
+126 LGRLRET
-132 HGEWARQEFRFL
+132 GQWVRQEFRYV
-144 GPQGTVIDGLT
+144 GPQGAVIDGLT
-155 DARRVTLDDS
+155 DARSVALDDG
-165 DRGDVLLTITDLTE
+165 DRGDVLLTITDVTE
-179 RNAWLREVQQARDD
+179 RNLWLREVQQARDD

-233 HLDLDL
+233 RLDLDL

-249 GPAGE
+249 GPDPEMEGATDGGM
-254 AEGLPG
+254 AE
-260 GLPDVEAASPAAG
+260 G
-273 GAARALALSLTDGRP
+273 GAARALALSLADGRP
-288 RSIACEK
+288 RSIACEG
-295 LRREDG
+295 LRRQDG
-301 GTLLVEVT
+301 GLMQVEVSV
-309 ISPMLSSG
+309 SPILASG
-317 MRFAPM
+317 KGFAPLAAPIA
-323 EERIQGAV
+323 ERIQGAV

-340 RTAEAA
+340 RSAEAA

-363 ALAMTAV
+363 ALAMISA
-370 DGRSLLANAMA
+370 DGGSLLANAMA
-381 ERLLGGPARALL
+381 ERLLGGPARPLL
-393 DPTAPAFDGEGKG
+393 DPTAPGYDGD
-406 EGRAD
+406 GR
-411 GQLAPATAPDI
+411 LAPATAPDTL
-422 MVPTTAGRRF
+422 VPTTAGRRF
-432 IDANGNRLHG
+432 IDANGNRMHG
-442 LPPAAEAVRSG
+442 LPPAAEAAHSG
-453 KPVAE
+453 RPVVE
-458 RIIGVVEGE
+458 RIVGVVEGD

-478 SSRPV
+478 SSHPV

-503 KALERDLNVA
+503 KALERELNVA

-529 QPVQALLLLSDLL
+529 QPVQALVLLSDLL
-542 MKEELSDGAR
+542 LKESLSGEAR

-573 DISKLEAGLVA
+573 DISRLEAGLVA
-584 PNPETV
+584 PNPEPV
-590 DITALLGRLHGE
+590 DVCALLTRLHGE

-607 EKAGQNLRLVAPHLT
+607 ERSGQRLRMVAPPLA
-622 TRTDPRLLE
+622 TRTDPGLLE

-638 ANALRFAPG
+638 ANALRYAPG
-647 GRVLLGAR
+647 GRILMGAR

-672 ADQHI
+672 ADRHV

-694 REGLGLGLSIARRLV
+694 REGLGLGLSIAKRLV
-709 TMLGGTIDV
+709 TMLGGVIDV

-724 GSRFTVCLPLTE
+724 GSRFTVSLPLTGSRPGGRE
-736 AKSDTVEQ
+736 PSGAG
-744 ADSGGTAGDGTAG
+744 SGGGEPSGEGAD
-757 DGGRLVM
+757 RLIM

-778 MLEDWNYRVVE
+778 MLEEWGYRVVE
-789 AGSGAEAEELLGSL
+789 AGSGTEADGLLDGLAEAGEV
-803 IDSGQEPD
+803 PD

-829 DMVRRRLSRDVPGV
+829 DMVRRRLSRDVPGI

-864 LHKPIQPSRLQDT
+864 LHKPIQPARLQD
-877 LASALNL
+877 AVVAALT
-884 SGG
+884 G

>member
-1 MSEDSSGR
+1 MTEDTPGG
-9 LRRRAETILSD
+9 LRRRAESVLSG
-20 GHFEV
+20 GHFEAADV
-25 SDITATSMKELLH
+25 TATSMKELLH

-84 TGIVG
+84 AGIVG

-112 LLVDG
+112 LLVDSL
-117 VDHGRLFTA
+117 DHGRLFTA

-132 HGEWARQEFRFL
+132 TGEWVRQEFRYV

-155 DARRVTLDDS
+155 DARTVTLDDG

-218 GRIRFVNAAATAMTG
+218 GRIRFVNAAATTLTG

-249 GPAGE
+249 GPA
-254 AEGLPG
+254 
-260 GLPDVEAASPAAG
+260 PDHESGTPSEG

-288 RSIACEK
+288 RSVACER

-301 GTLLVEVT
+301 GTVLVEVS
-309 ISPMLSSG
+309 ISPMLMPG
-317 MRFAPM
+317 KRLAPVQ
-323 EERIQGAV
+323 ERIQGAV

-340 RTAEAA
+340 WAAEAA

-363 ALAMTAV
+363 ALTMTAA
-370 DGRSLLANAMA
+370 DGRCLLANAMA
-381 ERLLGGPARALL
+381 ERLLSGSARPLL
-393 DPTAPAFDGEGKG
+393 DPTAAGYDGD
-406 EGRAD
+406 GRTD
-411 GQLAPATAPDI
+411 GHLVPATAPTSL
-422 MVPTTAGRRF
+422 VPTTAGRRF

-442 LPPAAEAVRSG
+442 LPPAAEAARSG
-453 KPVAE
+453 KPVVE
-458 RIIGVVEGE
+458 RIVGVVEGE

-478 SSRPV
+478 SSHPV
-483 ADPAGRVEAVVSS
+483 ADTAGRVEAVVSS
-496 VADITAV
+496 VADITTV
-503 KALERDLNVA
+503 KALERELNVA

-542 MKEELSDGAR
+542 LKESLPAEAR
-552 RMAEQI
+552 RVAEQI

-584 PNPETV
+584 PHPEPV
-590 DITALLGRLHGE
+590 DIGALLARLHGE

-607 EKAGQNLRLVAPHLT
+607 ERGGQDLRLLAPPLA
-622 TRTDPRLLE
+622 TRTDPGLLE

-638 ANALRFAPG
+638 SNALRYAPG

-677 DRIFQDFFQV
+677 DRIFQDFYQV

-694 REGLGLGLSIARRLV
+694 REGLGLGLSIAKRLV
-709 TMLGGTIDV
+709 TMMGGSIDV

-724 GSRFTVCLPLTE
+724 GSRFTVSLPLTE
-736 AKSDTVEQ
+736 PSIGTPARAGG
-744 ADSGGTAGDGTAG
+744 ADPGAIPDVSED
-757 DGGRLVM
+757 RLIM
-764 LVEDDAVIRMALVL
+764 LVEDDAVIRMALAL
-778 MLEDWNYRVVE
+778 MLEDWGFRVAE
-789 AGSGAEAEELLGSL
+789 AGSGTEADGLLDEL
-803 IDSGQEPD
+803 IESGQPPD
-811 LILADYRLPEG
+811 VILADYRLPEG

-864 LHKPIQPSRLQDT
+864 LHKPIQPNRLRDT
-877 LASALNL
+877 LSAMLRQ
-884 SGG
+884 S

>member
-1 MSEDSSGR
+1 MTEDTPGG
-9 LRRRAETILSD
+9 LRRRAESVLSG
-20 GHFEV
+20 GHFEAADV
-25 SDITATSMKELLH
+25 TATSMKELLH

-84 TGIVG
+84 AGIVG

-112 LLVDG
+112 LLVDSL
-117 VDHGRLFTA
+117 DHGRLFTS
-126 LGRLRD
+126 LGRLRET
-132 HGEWARQEFRFL
+132 GEWVRQEFRYV

-155 DARRVTLDDS
+155 DARTVTLDDG

-218 GRIRFVNAAATAMTG
+218 GRIRFVNAAATALTG

-239 IGRPP
+239 IGRAP

-249 GPAGE
+249 GPA
-254 AEGLPG
+254 
-260 GLPDVEAASPAAG
+260 PDHESGTPVEG

-288 RSIACEK
+288 RSVACER

-301 GTLLVEVT
+301 GTVLVEVS
-309 ISPMLSSG
+309 ISPMLMPG
-317 MRFAPM
+317 KRLAPVQ
-323 EERIQGAV
+323 ERIQGAV

-340 RTAEAA
+340 WAAEAA

-363 ALAMTAV
+363 ALTMTAA
-370 DGRSLLANAMA
+370 DGRCLLANAMA
-381 ERLLGGPARALL
+381 ERLLSGPARPLL
-393 DPTAPAFDGEGKG
+393 DPTAAGYDGD
-406 EGRAD
+406 GRTD
-411 GQLAPATAPDI
+411 GHLVPATAPTSL
-422 MVPTTAGRRF
+422 VPTTAGRRF

-442 LPPAAEAVRSG
+442 LPPAAEAARSG
-453 KPVAE
+453 KPVVE
-458 RIIGVVEGE
+458 RIVGVVEGE

-478 SSRPV
+478 SSHPV
-483 ADPAGRVEAVVSS
+483 ADTAGRVEAVVSS
-496 VADITAV
+496 VADITTV
-503 KALERDLNVA
+503 KALERELNVA

-542 MKEELSDGAR
+542 LKESLPAEAR
-552 RMAEQI
+552 RVAEQI

-584 PNPETV
+584 PHPEPV
-590 DITALLGRLHGE
+590 DIGALLARLHGE

-607 EKAGQNLRLVAPHLT
+607 ERGGQDLRLLAPPLA
-622 TRTDPRLLE
+622 TRTDPGLLE

-638 ANALRFAPG
+638 SNALRYAPG

-655 RRGDRLQIEV
+655 RRGDCLQIEV

-677 DRIFQDFFQV
+677 DRIFQDFYQV

-694 REGLGLGLSIARRLV
+694 REGLGLGLSIAKRLV
-709 TMLGGTIDV
+709 TMMGGSIDV

-724 GSRFTVCLPLTE
+724 GSRFTVSLPLTE
-736 AKSDTVEQ
+736 PSIGTPAR
-744 ADSGGTAGDGTAG
+744 AGGAEPGAIPDVSE
-757 DGGRLVM
+757 DRLIM
-764 LVEDDAVIRMALVL
+764 LVEDDAVIRMALAL
-778 MLEDWNYRVVE
+778 MLEDWGFRVAE
-789 AGSGAEAEELLGSL
+789 AGSGTEADGLLDEL
-803 IDSGQEPD
+803 IESGQPPD
-811 LILADYRLPEG
+811 VILADYRLPEG

-864 LHKPIQPSRLQDT
+864 LHKPIQPNRLRDT
-877 LASALNL
+877 LSAMLRQ
-884 SGG
+884 S

>member
-1 MSEDSSGR
+1 
-9 LRRRAETILSD
+9 
-20 GHFEV
+20 
-25 SDITATSMKELLH
+25 
-38 ELYVHQAELE
+38 
-48 IQNEELRGAQQA
+48 
-60 LEASRL
+60 
-66 QYLQLFQSVP
+66 
-76 LACLAVNA
+76 
-84 TGIVG
+84 
-89 EANAAAERQF
+89 
-99 GLPMLRLKGRPLT
+99 MLRLKGRPLT
-112 LLVDG
+112 LLLDS
-117 VDHGRLFTA
+117 VDHSRLFTA
-126 LGRLRD
+126 LARLRD
-132 HGEWARQEFRFL
+132 HGEWVRQEFRYL
-144 GPQGTVIDGLT
+144 GPQGTIIDGLT

-249 GPAGE
+249 GPAE
-254 AEGLPG
+254 AVTGLPVG
-260 GLPDVEAASPAAG
+260 ETDPAASPAG

-288 RSIACEK
+288 RSVTCEK
-295 LRREDG
+295 LRRENG

-309 ISPMLSSG
+309 ISPMLASG
-317 MRFAPM
+317 MRLAPM
-323 EERIQGAV
+323 QERIQGAV

-381 ERLLGGPARALL
+381 ERLLDGPAGALL
-393 DPTAPAFDGEGKG
+393 DPMAAAFDAEGKA
-406 EGRAD
+406 ESRAD
-411 GQLAPATAPDI
+411 GLLAPATAPATI
-422 MVPTTAGRRF
+422 VPTTAGRRF

-442 LPPAAEAVRSG
+442 LPPAAEAARSG
-453 KPVAE
+453 KPVVE

-467 EATAP
+467 EATSP

-483 ADPAGRVEAVVSS
+483 ADPAGHVEAVVSS

-503 KALERDLNVA
+503 KALERELNVA

-529 QPVQALLLLSDLL
+529 QPVQALMLLSDLL
-542 MKEELSDGAR
+542 MKESLAPGAR

-590 DITALLGRLHGE
+590 DIAALLARLHGE
-602 FAPLA
+602 FVSAA
-607 EKAGQNLRLVAPHLT
+607 EKAGQALRLVAPPLT
-622 TRTDPRLLE
+622 TRTDPLLLE
-631 RVLRNLL
+631 RVLRALL
-638 ANALRFAPG
+638 TNALHFAPG
-647 GRVLLGAR
+647 GRVLIGAR
-655 RRGDRLQIEV
+655 QRGDHVQIEV
-665 WDSGIGI
+665 WDTGIGI

-677 DRIFQDFFQV
+677 DRIFQDFYQV

-694 REGLGLGLSIARRLV
+694 REGLGLGLSIAKRLV

-724 GSRFTVCLPLTE
+724 GSRFTVSLPLTE
-736 AKSDTVEQ
+736 TRPDMT
-744 ADSGGTAGDGTAG
+744 DRSGSAGRSGTDDKA
-757 DGGRLVM
+757 GRLVM

-778 MLEDWNYRVVE
+778 MLEDWNYRVAE
-789 AGSGAEAEELLGSL
+789 AGSGAEAEQLLGDL
-803 IDSGQEPD
+803 IESGEEPD

-829 DMVRRRLSRDVPGV
+829 DMVRRRLSRDIPGV

-864 LHKPIQPSRLQDT
+864 LHKPIQPGRLHDT
-877 LASALNL
+877 LAAAL
-884 SGG
+884 SG

>member
-1 MSEDSSGR
+1 MTEDTSGR
-9 LRRRAETILSD
+9 LRRRAETILS
-20 GHFEV
+20 GGTFEA
-25 SDITATSMKELLH
+25 SDVTATSMKELLH

-84 TGIVG
+84 AGIVG

-132 HGEWARQEFRFL
+132 SGEWIRQEFRYL
-144 GPQGTVIDGLT
+144 GPKGTIIDGLT

-165 DRGDVLLTITDLTE
+165 DDGDLLLTITDLTE
-179 RNAWLREVQQARDD
+179 RNAWLRDVQQARDD
-193 AERAR
+193 AERVR

-212 LGVDAD
+212 LGIDAD

-249 GPAGE
+249 GPAPETE
-254 AEGLPG
+254 AGLSG
-260 GLPDVEAASPAAG
+260 TEAADPAQNG

-288 RSIACEK
+288 RNLVCER

-301 GTLLVEVT
+301 GMMLVEVT
-309 ISPMLSSG
+309 ISPMLASG
-317 MRFAPM
+317 SRLAPM

-355 VLVQSLHD
+355 VLVQSLND
-363 ALAMTAV
+363 ALAMTAA
-370 DGRSLLANAMA
+370 DGRSLLANTMA

-393 DPTAPAFDGEGKG
+393 DPTAVAFDE
-406 EGRAD
+406 EGRAG
-411 GQLAPATAPDI
+411 GQLAPATAPAT

-442 LPPAAEAVRSG
+442 LPPAAEAARNG
-453 KPVAE
+453 KPVVE

-503 KALERDLNVA
+503 KALERELNVA

-529 QPVQALLLLSDLL
+529 QPVQALLLLSELL
-542 MKEELSDGAR
+542 LKESLPAGAR
-552 RMAEQI
+552 RLAEQI

-573 DISKLEAGLVA
+573 DISRLEAGLVA
-584 PNPETV
+584 PHPEPV
-590 DITALLGRLHGE
+590 DIGALLARLHSE

-607 EKAGQNLRLVAPHLT
+607 ERAGQTLRLVAPPLT
-622 TRTDPRLLE
+622 MRTDPGLLE

-655 RRGDRLQIEV
+655 RRGDHLQIEV

-694 REGLGLGLSIARRLV
+694 REGLGLGLSIAKRLV
-709 TMLGGTIDV
+709 TMLGGRIDV

-724 GSRFTVCLPLTE
+724 GSRFTVSLPLRE
-736 AKSDTVEQ
+736 
-744 ADSGGTAGDGTAG
+744 ADSATGHHAGAGGQAGSSQP
-757 DGGRLVM
+757 GGHADRLIM

-778 MLEDWNYRVVE
+778 MLEDWNYRVAE
-789 AGSGAEAEELLGSL
+789 AGSGAEAEELLDGL
-803 IDSGQEPD
+803 IDAGEAPD

-864 LHKPIQPSRLQDT
+864 LHKPIQPNRLHDT
-877 LASALNL
+877 LAAALKR
-884 SGG
+884 

>member
-1 MSEDSSGR
+1 MTEDSSGR
-9 LRRRAETILSD
+9 LRRRAETILN
-20 GHFEV
+20 GGNFEATDV
-25 SDITATSMKELLH
+25 TATSMKELLH

-84 TGIVG
+84 AGIVG

-112 LLVDG
+112 LLLDS

-132 HGEWARQEFRFL
+132 HGDWVRQEFRYL
-144 GPQGTVIDGLT
+144 GPQGTIIDGLT

-244 SDLLA
+244 SDLFA
-249 GPAGE
+249 GPAE
-254 AEGLPG
+254 AGTGLPVG
-260 GLPDVEAASPAAG
+260 ETDPAASQAG

-288 RSIACEK
+288 RSVACEK

-301 GTLLVEVT
+301 GTLLVEIT
-309 ISPMLSSG
+309 ISPMLASG
-317 MRFAPM
+317 MRLAPT

-381 ERLLGGPARALL
+381 ERLLDGPARALL
-393 DPTAPAFDGEGKG
+393 DPMASAFDADGIAES
-406 EGRAD
+406 RAD
-411 GQLAPATAPDI
+411 GQLVPATAPST

-442 LPPAAEAVRSG
+442 LPPAAEAARSG
-453 KPVAE
+453 KPVVE
-458 RIIGVVEGE
+458 RIVGVVEGE

-503 KALERDLNVA
+503 KALERELNVA

-542 MKEELSDGAR
+542 MKETLPPGAR

-558 QSSLGGLGGMLDGML
+558 QSSLAGLGGMLDGML

-584 PNPETV
+584 PNPEPV
-590 DITALLGRLHGE
+590 DIAALLARLHGE
-602 FAPLA
+602 FAPAA
-607 EKAGQNLRLVAPHLT
+607 EKAGQALRLVAPSLT

-647 GRVLLGAR
+647 GRVLIGAR
-655 RRGDRLQIEV
+655 QRGDHVQIEV
-665 WDSGIGI
+665 WDTGIGI

-694 REGLGLGLSIARRLV
+694 REGLGLGLSIAKRLV
-709 TMLGGTIDV
+709 TMLDGTIDV

-724 GSRFTVCLPLTE
+724 GSRFTVSLPLTE
-736 AKSDTVEQ
+736 TRPDMTDRSGSAGRSG
-744 ADSGGTAGDGTAG
+744 ADDEA
-757 DGGRLVM
+757 GRLVM

-778 MLEDWNYRVVE
+778 MLEDWNYRVAE
-789 AGSGAEAEELLGSL
+789 AGSGAEAEQLLGDL
-803 IDSGQEPD
+803 IESGEEPD

-829 DMVRRRLSRDVPGV
+829 DMVRRRLSRDIPGV

-864 LHKPIQPSRLQDT
+864 LHKPIQPGRLHDA
-877 LASALNL
+877 LAAAL
-884 SGG
+884 GG

>member
-1 MSEDSSGR
+1 MTEDSSGR
-9 LRRRAETILSD
+9 LRRRAETILNDGNFEASD
-20 GHFEV
+20 V
-25 SDITATSMKELLH
+25 TATSMKELLH

-76 LACLAVNA
+76 LACLAVNSA
-84 TGIVG
+84 GIVG

-112 LLVDG
+112 LLLDS

-132 HGEWARQEFRFL
+132 HGDWVRQEFRYL
-144 GPQGTVIDGLT
+144 GPQGTIIDGLT

-249 GPAGE
+249 GPAEDTG
-254 AEGLPG
+254 AMLPG
-260 GLPDVEAASPAAG
+260 GAMALAAPQAG

-288 RSIACEK
+288 RSVACER

-309 ISPMLSSG
+309 ISPMLASG
-317 MRFAPM
+317 MRLAPM

-381 ERLLGGPARALL
+381 ERLLAGPARALL
-393 DPTAPAFDGEGKG
+393 DPMAADFDADGKT
-406 EGRAD
+406 ESRAG
-411 GQLAPATAPDI
+411 GQLAPATAPAT

-442 LPPAAEAVRSG
+442 LPPAAEAARSG
-453 KPVAE
+453 KPVVE

-483 ADPAGRVEAVVSS
+483 ADPVGHVEAVVSS

-542 MKEELSDGAR
+542 MKETLPAGAR

-590 DITALLGRLHGE
+590 EIAALLARLHGE
-602 FAPLA
+602 FAPAA
-607 EKAGQNLRLVAPHLT
+607 EKAGQSLRLVASHLT

-631 RVLRNLL
+631 RVLRALL
-638 ANALRFAPG
+638 TNALHFAPG
-647 GRVLLGAR
+647 GRVLIGAR
-655 RRGDRLQIEV
+655 QRGDHVQIEV
-665 WDSGIGI
+665 WDTGIGI

-677 DRIFQDFFQV
+677 DRIFQDFYQV

-694 REGLGLGLSIARRLV
+694 REGLGLGLSIAKRLV

-724 GSRFTVCLPLTE
+724 GSRFTVSLPMTETKPDLT
-736 AKSDTVEQ
+736 DR
-744 ADSGGTAGDGTAG
+744 SGGAGRSSADDEA
-757 DGGRLVM
+757 GRLVM

-778 MLEDWNYRVVE
+778 MLEDWNYRVAE
-789 AGSGAEAEELLGSL
+789 AGSGAEAERLLGDL
-803 IDSGQEPD
+803 IESGEEPD

-829 DMVRRRLSRDVPGV
+829 DMVRRRLSRDIPGV

-877 LASALNL
+877 LASAL
-884 SGG
+884 SA

>member
-9 LRRRAETILSD
+9 LRRRAESILSD

-84 TGIVG
+84 AGIVG

-112 LLVDG
+112 LLVDS

-132 HGEWARQEFRFL
+132 HGEWVRQEFRFL

-165 DRGDVLLTITDLTE
+165 DRGDVLLTVTDLTE

-249 GPAGE
+249 GPAAE
-254 AEGLPG
+254 AEALSSG
-260 GLPDVEAASPAAG
+260 GDTPASG

-288 RSIACEK
+288 RSVACEK

-317 MRFAPM
+317 IRFAPM

-393 DPTAPAFDGEGKG
+393 DPTASAFDGEGRGEGKG

-411 GQLAPATAPDI
+411 GQLAPATAPDT
-422 MVPTTAGRRF
+422 MVATTAGRRF

-442 LPPAAEAVRSG
+442 LPPAAEAARSG

-483 ADPAGRVEAVVSS
+483 ADFAGRVEAVVSS

-542 MKEELSDGAR
+542 MKEELPAGAR

-590 DITALLGRLHGE
+590 DIAALLGRLHGE

-607 EKAGQNLRLVAPHLT
+607 EKVGQSLRLVAPPLT

-655 RRGDRLQIEV
+655 RRGNRLQIEV

-694 REGLGLGLSIARRLV
+694 REGLGLGLSIAKRLV

-736 AKSDTVEQ
+736 AKSDAGEQ
-744 ADSGGTAGDGTAG
+744 AGRVGAAGGNGTAGTADNG
-757 DGGRLVM
+757 ERLVM

-778 MLEDWNYRVVE
+778 MLEDWGYRVVE
-789 AGSGAEAEELLGSL
+789 AGSGPEAEELLDSL
-803 IDSGQEPD
+803 IDSGEEPD

-829 DMVRRRLSRDVPGV
+829 DMVRRRLSRDIPGV

-884 SGG
+884 

>member
-1 MSEDSSGR
+1 MTDESSGR
-9 LRRRAETILSD
+9 LRRRAETILSG
-20 GHFEV
+20 GHFEAADV
-25 SDITATSMKELLH
+25 TATSMKELLH

-84 TGIVG
+84 AGIVG
-89 EANAAAERQF
+89 EANGAAERQF

-112 LLVDG
+112 LLVDSL
-117 VDHGRLFTA
+117 DHGRLFTA

-132 HGEWARQEFRFL
+132 GGEWVRQEFRYR
-144 GPQGTVIDGLT
+144 GPQGTIIDGLT

-179 RNAWLREVQQARDD
+179 RNAWLREVQRARDD

-249 GPAGE
+249 GPAPETG
-254 AEGLPG
+254 AGLPVG
-260 GLPDVEAASPAAG
+260 EGDAVPAG

-288 RSIACEK
+288 RRVACER

-301 GTLLVEVT
+301 GTLLVEIS
-309 ISPMLSSG
+309 ISPMLASG
-317 MRFAPM
+317 KRLAPVA
-323 EERIQGAV
+323 ERIQGAV

-363 ALAMTAV
+363 ALAMTAA
-370 DGRSLLANAMA
+370 DGRNLLANAMA
-381 ERLLGGPARALL
+381 ERLLDGPARALL
-393 DPTAPAFDGEGKG
+393 DPTASAFDA
-406 EGRAD
+406 AD
-411 GQLAPATAPDI
+411 GQPA
-422 MVPTTAGRRF
+422 PTTAGRRF
-432 IDANGNRLHG
+432 IDANGTRLHG

-453 KPVAE
+453 KPVVE

-478 SSRPV
+478 SSHPV
-483 ADPAGRVEAVVSS
+483 TDQAGGVEAVVSS

-542 MKEELSDGAR
+542 MRESLPAGAR

-584 PNPETV
+584 PHPEPV
-590 DITALLGRLHGE
+590 DIAALLARLHGE
-602 FAPLA
+602 FSALA
-607 EKAGQNLRLVAPHLT
+607 ETGGQSLRLVAPPLT
-622 TRTDPRLLE
+622 TRTDPGLLE

-638 ANALRFAPG
+638 TNALRYAPG

-665 WDSGIGI
+665 WDNGIGI

-677 DRIFQDFFQV
+677 GLIFQDFFQV

-709 TMLGGTIDV
+709 TMLGGVIDV

-724 GSRFTVCLPLTE
+724 GSRFTVSLPLTE
-736 AKSDTVEQ
+736 PKAEGREW
-744 ADSGGTAGDGTAG
+744 ADAGGNAGGSLTGDGR
-757 DGGRLVM
+757 DRLVM

-778 MLEDWNYRVVE
+778 MLEDWGYRVME
-789 AGSGAEAEELLGSL
+789 AGSGAEAERLLDSL
-803 IDSGQEPD
+803 IDAGETPD
-811 LILADYRLPEG
+811 LILADYRLPQG

-864 LHKPIQPSRLQDT
+864 LHKPIQPARLQDT
-877 LASALNL
+877 LVSAL
-884 SGG
+884 GG

>member
-9 LRRRAETILSD
+9 LRRRAETILN
-20 GHFEV
+20 GGTFEATDV
-25 SDITATSMKELLH
+25 TATSMKELLH

-84 TGIVG
+84 AGIVG

-112 LLVDG
+112 LLLDS

-126 LGRLRD
+126 LARLRD
-132 HGEWARQEFRFL
+132 HGEWVRQEFRYL
-144 GPQGTVIDGLT
+144 GPQGTIIDGLT

-249 GPAGE
+249 GPAE
-254 AEGLPG
+254 AVTGLPVG
-260 GLPDVEAASPAAG
+260 ETDPAASPAG

-288 RSIACEK
+288 RSVTCEK
-295 LRREDG
+295 LRRENG

-309 ISPMLSSG
+309 ISPMLASG
-317 MRFAPM
+317 MRLAPM
-323 EERIQGAV
+323 QERIQGAV

-381 ERLLGGPARALL
+381 ERLLDGPAGALL
-393 DPTAPAFDGEGKG
+393 DPMAAAFDAEGKA
-406 EGRAD
+406 ESRAD
-411 GQLAPATAPDI
+411 GLLAPATAPATI
-422 MVPTTAGRRF
+422 VPTTAGRRF

-442 LPPAAEAVRSG
+442 LPPAAEAARSG
-453 KPVAE
+453 KPVVE

-467 EATAP
+467 EATSP

-483 ADPAGRVEAVVSS
+483 ADPAGHVEAVVSS

-503 KALERDLNVA
+503 KALERELNVA

-529 QPVQALLLLSDLL
+529 QPVQALMLLSDLL
-542 MKEELSDGAR
+542 MKESLAPGAR

-590 DITALLGRLHGE
+590 DIAALLARLHGE
-602 FAPLA
+602 FVSAA
-607 EKAGQNLRLVAPHLT
+607 EKAGQALRLVAPPLT

-631 RVLRNLL
+631 RVLRALL
-638 ANALRFAPG
+638 TNALHFAPG
-647 GRVLLGAR
+647 GRVLIGAR
-655 RRGDRLQIEV
+655 QRGDHVQIEV
-665 WDSGIGI
+665 WDTGIGI

-677 DRIFQDFFQV
+677 DRIFQDFYQV

-694 REGLGLGLSIARRLV
+694 REGLGLGLSIAKRLV

-724 GSRFTVCLPLTE
+724 GSRFTVSLPLTE
-736 AKSDTVEQ
+736 TRPDMT
-744 ADSGGTAGDGTAG
+744 DRSGSAGRSGTDDKA
-757 DGGRLVM
+757 GRLVM

-778 MLEDWNYRVVE
+778 MLEDWNYRVAE
-789 AGSGAEAEELLGSL
+789 AGSGAEAEQLLGDL
-803 IDSGQEPD
+803 IESGEEPD

-829 DMVRRRLSRDVPGV
+829 DMVRRRLSRDIPGV

-864 LHKPIQPSRLQDT
+864 LHKPIQPGRLHDT
-877 LASALNL
+877 LAAAL
-884 SGG
+884 SG

>member
-1 MSEDSSGR
+1 MTKETSGG
-9 LRRRAETILSD
+9 LRRRAESVLND
-20 GHFEV
+20 GRFEAA
-25 SDITATSMKELLH
+25 DITATSVKELLH

-84 TGIVG
+84 AGIVG

-112 LLVDG
+112 LLVDSL
-117 VDHGRLFTA
+117 DHGRLFTA
-126 LGRLRD
+126 LGRLRET
-132 HGEWARQEFRFL
+132 GEWVRQEFRYV

-155 DARRVTLDDS
+155 DARTVALDDG

-218 GRIRFVNAAATAMTG
+218 GRIRFVNAAATALTG

-249 GPAGE
+249 GPAT
-254 AEGLPG
+254 EGDGNLPADG
-260 GLPDVEAASPAAG
+260 KACLPASG

-288 RSIACEK
+288 RGVACER

-301 GTLLVEVT
+301 SIVLVEVS
-309 ISPMLSSG
+309 ISPMLMQG
-317 MRFAPM
+317 KRLAPIQ
-323 EERIQGAV
+323 ERIQGAV

-340 RTAEAA
+340 WAAEAA

-363 ALAMTAV
+363 ALTMTAA
-370 DGRSLLANAMA
+370 DGRCLLANAMA
-381 ERLLGGPARALL
+381 ERLLGGPARTLL
-393 DPTAPAFDGEGKG
+393 DPTAAGYDGDRTEGH
-406 EGRAD
+406 
-411 GQLAPATAPDI
+411 LVPATAPASP
-422 MVPTTAGRRF
+422 VATTAGRRF

-442 LPPAAEAVRSG
+442 LPPAAEAARSG
-453 KPVAE
+453 KPVVE
-458 RIIGVVEGE
+458 RIVGVVEGE

-478 SSRPV
+478 SSHPV
-483 ADPAGRVEAVVSS
+483 ADTAGRVEAVVSS

-503 KALERDLNVA
+503 KALERELNVA

-542 MKEELSDGAR
+542 LRESLPAGAR
-552 RMAEQI
+552 RAAEQI

-584 PNPETV
+584 PHPEPV
-590 DITALLGRLHGE
+590 DIGALLSRLHGE

-607 EKAGQNLRLVAPHLT
+607 ERGGQELRLLAPRLA
-622 TRTDPRLLE
+622 TRTDPGLLE

-638 ANALRFAPG
+638 ANALRYAPG

-655 RRGDRLQIEV
+655 RRGGSLQIEV
-665 WDSGIGI
+665 WDTGIGI

-677 DRIFQDFFQV
+677 DRIFQDFYQV

-709 TMLGGTIDV
+709 TMLGGSIDV

-724 GSRFTVCLPLTE
+724 GSRFTVSLPL
-736 AKSDTVEQ
+736 VE
-744 ADSGGTAGDGTAG
+744 SGPGTPARAGGAEPVAIAG
-757 DGGRLVM
+757 GSEDRLIM
-764 LVEDDAVIRMALVL
+764 LVEDDAVIRMALAL
-778 MLEDWNYRVVE
+778 MLEEWGFRVAE
-789 AGSGAEAEELLGSL
+789 AGSGTEADGLLDEL
-803 IDSGQEPD
+803 IESGQAPD
-811 LILADYRLPEG
+811 MILADYRLPEG

-864 LHKPIQPSRLQDT
+864 LHKPIQPNRLRDT
-877 LASALNL
+877 LSAALNGFTAL
-884 SGG
+884 

>member
-9 LRRRAETILSD
+9 LRRRAETILN
-20 GHFEV
+20 GGTFEATDV
-25 SDITATSMKELLH
+25 TATSMKELLH

-84 TGIVG
+84 AGIVG

-112 LLVDG
+112 LLLDS

-132 HGEWARQEFRFL
+132 HGDWVRQEFRFL
-144 GPQGTVIDGLT
+144 GPQGTIIDGLT

-249 GPAGE
+249 GPAEDTG
-254 AEGLPG
+254 AGLPG
-260 GLPDVEAASPAAG
+260 RGADASASPAALRTG

-288 RSIACEK
+288 RSVACEK

-309 ISPMLSSG
+309 ISPMLASG
-317 MRFAPM
+317 MRLAPM

-381 ERLLGGPARALL
+381 ERLLDGPARALL
-393 DPTAPAFDGEGKG
+393 DPMAAAFDADGKA
-406 EGRAD
+406 ESRAG
-411 GQLAPATAPDI
+411 GQLAPATAPDTT
-422 MVPTTAGRRF
+422 VPTTAGRRF

-453 KPVAE
+453 KPVVE

-503 KALERDLNVA
+503 KALERELNVA

-529 QPVQALLLLSDLL
+529 QPVQALLLLSDLM
-542 MKEELSDGAR
+542 MKETLSPGAR

-590 DITALLGRLHGE
+590 DIAALLARLHGE
-602 FAPLA
+602 FVSTA
-607 EKAGQNLRLVAPHLT
+607 EKAGQALRLVAPPLT

-631 RVLRNLL
+631 RVLRALL
-638 ANALRFAPG
+638 TNALHFAPG
-647 GRVLLGAR
+647 GRVLIGAR
-655 RRGDRLQIEV
+655 QRGDHVQIEV
-665 WDSGIGI
+665 WDTGIGI

-677 DRIFQDFFQV
+677 DRIFQDFYQI

-694 REGLGLGLSIARRLV
+694 REGLGLGLSIAKRLV

-724 GSRFTVCLPLTE
+724 GSRFTVSLPLTE
-736 AKSDTVEQ
+736 TRPDMTDRSDSAGRSG
-744 ADSGGTAGDGTAG
+744 ADDEA
-757 DGGRLVM
+757 GRLVM

-778 MLEDWNYRVVE
+778 MLEDWNYRVAE
-789 AGSGAEAEELLGSL
+789 AGSGAEAERILGDL
-803 IDSGQEPD
+803 IESGEEPD

-829 DMVRRRLSRDVPGV
+829 DMVRRRLSRDIPGV

-864 LHKPIQPSRLQDT
+864 LHKPIQPGRLHDT
-877 LASALNL
+877 LAAAL
-884 SGG
+884 SG

>member
-1 MSEDSSGR
+1 MSEDSTGR
-9 LRRRAETILSD
+9 LRRRAETILS
-20 GHFEV
+20 GGNFEAADV
-25 SDITATSMKELLH
+25 TATSMKELLH

-84 TGIVG
+84 AGIVG
-89 EANAAAERQF
+89 EANSAAERQF

-112 LLVDG
+112 LLVDSL
-117 VDHGRLFTA
+117 DHGRLFTA

-132 HGEWARQEFRFL
+132 GGEWIRQEFRFL

-218 GRIRFVNAAATAMTG
+218 GRIRFVNAAATAMSG

-249 GPAGE
+249 GPAPETE
-254 AEGLPG
+254 AGLP
-260 GLPDVEAASPAAG
+260 VEEGDTAPAG

-288 RSIACEK
+288 RRVACER

-301 GTLLVEVT
+301 GTLLVEIT

-317 MRFAPM
+317 MRLAPM

-363 ALAMTAV
+363 ALAMTAA
-370 DGRSLLANAMA
+370 DGRNLLANAMA
-381 ERLLGGPARALL
+381 ERLLNGPARALL
-393 DPTAPAFDGEGKG
+393 DPTASAFDA
-406 EGRAD
+406 AD
-411 GQLAPATAPDI
+411 GQP
-422 MVPTTAGRRF
+422 VPTTAGRRF
-432 IDANGNRLHG
+432 IDANGNRLRG
-442 LPPAAEAVRSG
+442 LPPAVEAVRSG
-453 KPVAE
+453 KPVVE
-458 RIIGVVEGE
+458 RIIGVIEGE

-478 SSRPV
+478 SSHPV
-483 ADPAGRVEAVVSS
+483 ADQAGGVEAVVSS

-542 MKEELSDGAR
+542 LRESLPAGAR

-584 PNPETV
+584 PNPEPV
-590 DITALLGRLHGE
+590 DIAALLARLYGE
-602 FAPLA
+602 FSALA
-607 EKAGQNLRLVAPHLT
+607 GKGGQSLRLVAPPLT
-622 TRTDPRLLE
+622 IRTDPGLLE

-638 ANALRFAPG
+638 TNALRYAPG

-665 WDSGIGI
+665 WDNGIGI

-709 TMLGGTIDV
+709 TMLGGVIDV

-724 GSRFTVCLPLTE
+724 GSRFTVSLPLTE
-736 AKSDTVEQ
+736 RDTEGGDQ
-744 ADSGGTAGDGTAG
+744 ADAGGDAGGTRSGGGT
-757 DGGRLVM
+757 DRLIM

-778 MLEDWNYRVVE
+778 MLEDWSYRVVE
-789 AGSGAEAEELLGSL
+789 AGSGAEAEQLLNSL
-803 IDSGQEPD
+803 IDAGEPPD

-864 LHKPIQPSRLQDT
+864 LHKPIQPGRLQDT
-877 LASALNL
+877 LASAL
-884 SGG
+884 GR

>member
-9 LRRRAETILSD
+9 LRRRAETILS
-20 GHFEV
+20 GGNFEAADV
-25 SDITATSMKELLH
+25 TATSMKELLH

-84 TGIVG
+84 AGIVG
-89 EANAAAERQF
+89 EANSAAERQF

-112 LLVDG
+112 LLVDSL
-117 VDHGRLFTA
+117 DHGRLFTA
-126 LGRLRD
+126 LGRQRD
-132 HGEWARQEFRFL
+132 GGEWIRQEFRYL
-144 GPQGTVIDGLT
+144 GPQGTIIDGLT

-249 GPAGE
+249 GPAPETE
-254 AEGLPG
+254 AGLPVG
-260 GLPDVEAASPAAG
+260 EGDAVPAG

-288 RSIACEK
+288 RRVACER

-301 GTLLVEVT
+301 GALLVEIS
-309 ISPMLSSG
+309 ISPMLASG
-317 MRFAPM
+317 KRLAPM

-363 ALAMTAV
+363 ALAMTAA
-370 DGRSLLANAMA
+370 DGRNLLANAMA
-381 ERLLGGPARALL
+381 ERLLDGPASALL
-393 DPTAPAFDGEGKG
+393 DPTASAYDA
-406 EGRAD
+406 AD
-411 GQLAPATAPDI
+411 GQPA
-422 MVPTTAGRRF
+422 PTTAGRRF

-442 LPPAAEAVRSG
+442 LPPAAEAARNG
-453 KPVAE
+453 KPVVE
-458 RIIGVVEGE
+458 RIIGLVEGE

-478 SSRPV
+478 SSHPV
-483 ADPAGRVEAVVSS
+483 ADQAGGVEAVVSS

-542 MKEELSDGAR
+542 LKESLPAGAR

-584 PNPETV
+584 PNPESV
-590 DITALLGRLHGE
+590 DIAALLARLHGE
-602 FAPLA
+602 FAHAA
-607 EKAGQNLRLVAPHLT
+607 EKGGQRLRLVAPPLT
-622 TRTDPRLLE
+622 TRTDPGLLE

-638 ANALRFAPG
+638 TNALRYAPG

-665 WDSGIGI
+665 WDNGIGI

-677 DRIFQDFFQV
+677 GRIFQDFFQV

-709 TMLGGTIDV
+709 TMLGGVIDV

-724 GSRFTVCLPLTE
+724 GSRFTVSLPLTE
-736 AKSDTVEQ
+736 AEADGRDQ
-744 ADSGGTAGDGTAG
+744 AVAGGNADGTRSGGGT
-757 DGGRLVM
+757 DRLVM

-778 MLEDWNYRVVE
+778 MLEDWSYRVVE
-789 AGSGAEAEELLGSL
+789 AGSGAEAEQLLNSL
-803 IDSGQEPD
+803 IDAGEPPD

-864 LHKPIQPSRLQDT
+864 LHKPIQPARLQDT
-877 LASALNL
+877 LASAL
-884 SGG
+884 GR

>member
-1 MSEDSSGR
+1 MSEDSTGR
-9 LRRRAETILSD
+9 LRRRAETILSG
-20 GHFEV
+20 GHFEAA
-25 SDITATSMKELLH
+25 DITATSMKELLH

-84 TGIVG
+84 AGIVG
-89 EANAAAERQF
+89 EANGAAERQF

-112 LLVDG
+112 LLVDSL
-117 VDHGRLFTA
+117 DHGRLFTA

-132 HGEWARQEFRFL
+132 GGEWMRQEFRYL
-144 GPQGTVIDGLT
+144 GRQGTVIDGLT

-249 GPAGE
+249 GPAPETE
-254 AEGLPG
+254 AGLPVG
-260 GLPDVEAASPAAG
+260 EGDTAPAG
-273 GAARALALSLTDGRP
+273 GAARALALSMTDGRP
-288 RSIACEK
+288 RRVACER

-301 GTLLVEVT
+301 GTLLVEIT
-309 ISPMLSSG
+309 ISPMLASG
-317 MRFAPM
+317 KRLAPM

-363 ALAMTAV
+363 ALAMTAA
-370 DGRSLLANAMA
+370 DGRNLLANAMA
-381 ERLLGGPARALL
+381 ERLLAGPARALL
-393 DPTAPAFDGEGKG
+393 DPTAPVFDE
-406 EGRAD
+406 ESRAG
-411 GQLAPATAPDI
+411 GQL
-422 MVPTTAGRRF
+422 VPTTAGRRF
-432 IDANGNRLHG
+432 IDANGNRLRG
-442 LPPAAEAVRSG
+442 LPPAAEAARSG
-453 KPVAE
+453 KPVVE

-478 SSRPV
+478 SSHPV
-483 ADPAGRVEAVVSS
+483 ADQAGGVEAVVSS

-542 MKEELSDGAR
+542 LRENLPAGAR
-552 RMAEQI
+552 GMAEQI

-584 PNPETV
+584 PNPEPV
-590 DITALLGRLHGE
+590 DIAALLARLHGE
-602 FAPLA
+602 FSALA
-607 EKAGQNLRLVAPHLT
+607 EKGGQSLRLVAPPLT
-622 TRTDPRLLE
+622 TRTDPGLLE

-638 ANALRFAPG
+638 ANALRYAPG
-647 GRVLLGAR
+647 GRILLGAR

-665 WDSGIGI
+665 WDNGIGI

-677 DRIFQDFFQV
+677 GRIFQDFFQV

-709 TMLGGTIDV
+709 AMLGGALDV

-724 GSRFTVCLPLTE
+724 GSRFTVSLPLTE
-736 AKSDTVEQ
+736 Q
-744 ADSGGTAGDGTAG
+744 RADGGERADDGGDAGGTRSGGGT
-757 DGGRLVM
+757 DRLVM
-764 LVEDDAVIRMALVL
+764 LSEDDAVIRMALVL
-778 MLEDWNYRVVE
+778 MLEDWSYRVVE
-789 AGSGAEAEELLGSL
+789 AGSGAEAEQLLNSL
-803 IDSGQEPD
+803 IDAGEPPD

-864 LHKPIQPSRLQDT
+864 LHKPIQPGRLQET
-877 LASALNL
+877 LASAL
-884 SGG
+884 GR

>member
-1 MSEDSSGR
+1 MTEESSGR
-9 LRRRAETILSD
+9 LRRRAETILSR
-20 GHFEV
+20 GNFEAA
-25 SDITATSMKELLH
+25 DITATSMKELLH

-84 TGIVG
+84 AGIVG
-89 EANAAAERQF
+89 EANSAAERQF

-112 LLVDG
+112 LLVDSL
-117 VDHGRLFTA
+117 DHGRLFTA

-132 HGEWARQEFRFL
+132 GGEWVRQEFRYL
-144 GPQGTVIDGLT
+144 GPQGTIIDGLT

-249 GPAGE
+249 GPAPE
-254 AEGLPG
+254 TETGLPG
-260 GLPDVEAASPAAG
+260 SEGDTAFGGTGQAG

-288 RSIACEK
+288 RRVACER

-301 GTLLVEVT
+301 GTLLVEIS
-309 ISPMLSSG
+309 ISPMLASG
-317 MRFAPM
+317 KRLAPM

-363 ALAMTAV
+363 ALAMTAA
-370 DGRSLLANAMA
+370 DGHNLLANAMA
-381 ERLLGGPARALL
+381 ERLLDGPARALL
-393 DPTAPAFDGEGKG
+393 DPTASAYDA
-406 EGRAD
+406 AD
-411 GQLAPATAPDI
+411 AQP
-422 MVPTTAGRRF
+422 VQTTAGRRF

-453 KPVAE
+453 KPVVE
-458 RIIGVVEGE
+458 RIIGMVEGG

-478 SSRPV
+478 SSHPV
-483 ADPAGRVEAVVSS
+483 ADQAGRVEAVVSS

-542 MKEELSDGAR
+542 LKESLPAGAR

-584 PNPETV
+584 PNPEPV
-590 DITALLGRLHGE
+590 DIAALLARLHGE
-602 FAPLA
+602 FSALA
-607 EKAGQNLRLVAPHLT
+607 EKGGQSLRLVAPSLS
-622 TRTDPRLLE
+622 TRTDPGLLE

-638 ANALRFAPG
+638 TNALRYAPG

-665 WDSGIGI
+665 WDNGIGI

-677 DRIFQDFFQV
+677 GRIFQDFFQV

-709 TMLGGTIDV
+709 TMLGGDIDV

-724 GSRFTVCLPLTE
+724 GSRFTVSLPLTE
-736 AKSDTVEQ
+736 QRAN
-744 ADSGGTAGDGTAG
+744 GGEHPAVGGSAGGSLTGDGT
-757 DGGRLVM
+757 DRLVM

-778 MLEDWNYRVVE
+778 MLEDWGYRVME
-789 AGSGAEAEELLGSL
+789 AGSGAEAEQLLDSL
-803 IDSGQEPD
+803 IDAGEPPD

-864 LHKPIQPSRLQDT
+864 LHKPIQPARLQDA
-877 LASALNL
+877 LASAL
-884 SGG
+884 GG

>member
-9 LRRRAETILSD
+9 LRRRAETILS
-20 GHFEV
+20 GGNFEAA
-25 SDITATSMKELLH
+25 DITATSMKELLH

-76 LACLAVNA
+76 LACLAVNTA
-84 TGIVG
+84 GIVG
-89 EANAAAERQF
+89 EANGAAERKF

-117 VDHGRLFTA
+117 LDQGRLFTA

-132 HGEWARQEFRFL
+132 GGEWIRQEFRYR
-144 GPQGTVIDGLT
+144 GPQGTIIDGLT
-155 DARRVTLDDS
+155 DASRVTLDDS

-179 RNAWLREVQQARDD
+179 RNAWVREVQQARDD
-193 AERAR
+193 AERVR

-249 GPAGE
+249 GPAPETG
-254 AEGLPG
+254 AGLPVG
-260 GLPDVEAASPAAG
+260 EGDAVPAG

-288 RSIACEK
+288 RRVACER

-301 GTLLVEVT
+301 GMLLVEIS
-309 ISPMLSSG
+309 ISPMLASG
-317 MRFAPM
+317 KRLAPM

-355 VLVQSLHD
+355 VLVQSLQD
-363 ALAMTAV
+363 ALAMTAA
-370 DGRSLLANAMA
+370 DGHNLLANAMA
-381 ERLLGGPARALL
+381 ERLLDGPARALL
-393 DPTAPAFDGEGKG
+393 DPTAPVFDDES
-406 EGRAD
+406 RAG
-411 GQLAPATAPDI
+411 GQL
-422 MVPTTAGRRF
+422 VPTTAGRRF

-453 KPVAE
+453 KPVVE

-478 SSRPV
+478 SSHPV
-483 ADPAGRVEAVVSS
+483 ADQAGGVEAVVSS

-542 MKEELSDGAR
+542 MKEELPAGAR
-552 RMAEQI
+552 RIAEQI

-584 PNPETV
+584 PNPEPV
-590 DITALLGRLHGE
+590 DIAALLARLHGE
-602 FAPLA
+602 FAHA
-607 EKAGQNLRLVAPHLT
+607 AGKGGQSLRLVAPPLT

-631 RVLRNLL
+631 RALRNLL
-638 ANALRFAPG
+638 GNALRYAPG

-655 RRGDRLQIEV
+655 RRGDRLRIEV
-665 WDSGIGI
+665 WDNGIGI
-672 ADQHI
+672 ADRHI
-677 DRIFQDFFQV
+677 GRIFQDFFQV

-709 TMLGGTIDV
+709 TMLGGDIDV

-724 GSRFTVCLPLTE
+724 GSRFTVSLPLTE
-736 AKSDTVEQ
+736 RTAEGGKESRDR
-744 ADSGGTAGDGTAG
+744 ADAGGNAGGTRSGGGT
-757 DGGRLVM
+757 DRLVM

-789 AGSGAEAEELLGSL
+789 AGSGPEAEQLLNSL
-803 IDSGQEPD
+803 IDAGEAPD

-864 LHKPIQPSRLQDT
+864 LHKPIQPGRLQDT
-877 LASALNL
+877 LASAL
-884 SGG
+884 GR